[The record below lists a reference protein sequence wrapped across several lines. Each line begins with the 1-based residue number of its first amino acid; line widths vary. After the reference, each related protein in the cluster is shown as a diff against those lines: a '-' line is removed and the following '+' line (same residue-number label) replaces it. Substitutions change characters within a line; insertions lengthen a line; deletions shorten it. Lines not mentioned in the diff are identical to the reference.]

1 MSLRNLRNFHLFE
14 EKIRNSFTQKWKI
27 FTQKLQVLLKHDNFH
42 LKGHF
47 LLKKIQSFI
56 LNDNFY
62 SKIKFFIEH
71 NIFLLKLS
79 LRIKKLLRNF
89 LYLFGKKIKKLY

>member
-1 MSLRNLRNFHLFE
+1 MRNLRNFHLFE

-47 LLKKIQSFI
+47 FTQTNTI
-56 LNDNFY
+56 FY
-62 SKIKFFIEH
+62 SKWQFSLKNNFFIKH
-71 NIFLLKLS
+71 NIFLLKMS